1 MTISIF
7 KSYAAVF
14 MVALF
19 LLLGPSLFAAS
30 SPEKEEILASH
41 LSSLLGNLSIDHINE
56 LLLKKKEEEL
66 KKIFPD
72 EETVRSLMVLGQKYQ
87 THKGIR
93 THRKN
98 KIGPINEVLEV
109 IDIFAALEK
118 LVTNKNIASFAYKSL
133 ESYGPFSSFQA
144 DKNALISCTKVFVST
159 DYDEQKSNFILEWST
174 NFRRNSYTPDYF
186 DQIIQVI
193 QNYVL
198 GLEHAKPDVLLLE
211 RIYKT
216 LHRVPDAQVVTFL
229 QAKLNKK

>member
-7 KSYAAVF
+7 KSYAAAF

-30 SPEKEEILASH
+30 SHQNEEILTSH
-41 LSSLLGNLSIDHINE
+41 LSSLLGKLSIQDINE
-56 LLLKKKEEEL
+56 LLLKKKEAEL
-66 KKIFPD
+66 RKTFPN
-72 EETVRSLMVLGQKYQ
+72 EKTVRSLMVLGHKYQ

-93 THRKN
+93 SHRKTPPTT
-98 KIGPINEVLEV
+98 IEVLEL
-109 IDIFAALEK
+109 IDLFAALET
-118 LVTNKNIASFAYKSL
+118 LVVDKNIPSFAYKSL
-133 ESYGPFSSFQA
+133 ESYGPFSSSQA
-144 DKNALISCTKVFVST
+144 DKNALISFTKIFVAT
-159 DYDEQKSNFILEWST
+159 NYDETKSNLILEWST

-198 GLEHAKPDVLLLE
+198 GLEHAEPDVLLLE
-211 RIYKT
+211 RIWKI